1 MMMFK
6 YDCVK
11 KYMMKT
17 RGRGRPA
24 FSPIRNNLV
33 ELLFFVGEGY
43 GYELYKKYIRVFHKT
58 TMRSVYYH
66 LNKGVEL
73 GVFKIE
79 KVENIPGSYSWGE
92 GVRRVIFTLGKNAE
106 PTKDTRVLKRLNV
119 VEKSTP

>member
-1 MMMFK
+1 MVMFK

-17 RGRGRPA
+17 RRRGRPA

-43 GYELYKKYIRVFHKT
+43 GYELYKKYIQVFNKT

-92 GVRRVIFTLGKNAE
+92 GVRRVVFTLGENAE
-106 PTKDTRVLKRLNV
+106 PKKDTRVLKRLKL
-119 VEKSTP
+119 VEKNSP

>member
-11 KYMMKT
+11 KYMMT
-17 RGRGRPA
+17 NRGRGRPA

-33 ELLFFVGEGY
+33 ELLFFVGTGY
-43 GYELYKKYIRVFHKT
+43 GYELYKKYVQIFHST
-58 TMRSVYYH
+58 TMRSIYYH

-79 KVENIPGSYSWGE
+79 KVESIKGDYSWGE
-92 GVRRVIFTLGKNAE
+92 GVRRVVFTLGENAK
-106 PTKDTRVLKRLNV
+106 PKGDSRILKRLKA
-119 VEKSTP
+119 VEKIRP